1 MQITH
6 LDHDGAQLSS
16 AAWKLL
22 HCTSGA
28 RLSRALRA
36 AGLPVSGTIETKAR
50 RLLANG
56 ITTA

>member
-6 LDHDGAQLSS
+6 LDHDGSEISA

-28 RLSRALRA
+28 RLTRALRA
-36 AGLPVSGTIETKAR
+36 AGLPTSGTIEAKAR
-50 RLLANG
+50 RLLAHG